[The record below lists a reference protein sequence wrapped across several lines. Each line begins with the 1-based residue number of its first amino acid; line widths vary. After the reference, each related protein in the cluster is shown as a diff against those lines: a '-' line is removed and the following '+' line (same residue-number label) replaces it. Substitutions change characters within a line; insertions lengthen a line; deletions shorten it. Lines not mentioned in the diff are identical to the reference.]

1 MEFRCAVV
9 TLFCLAL
16 VGAGHA
22 HESIADESYWQ
33 AVWPNTPIP
42 PTLME
47 LLKPGTEDANMNN
60 LPMKIDDTQYPKN
73 FFFEHELYPGK
84 TMNLQFSKIPYAQ
97 PYGVWFYLRI
107 HKDIEKEGYTYEEV
121 CILSPAGHGEERY
134 CAKSLATL
142 IGFSVSKLGKNIQPL
157 SSSFLD
163 KQNQYTIEGVQ
174 NLGDKAVMCHRLN
187 FQNVVFYCHEIHQT
201 TAYQVSMVAADG
213 TNTQALAVCHH
224 DTSAMNPDI
233 LYELL
238 KVKPGTAT
246 ACHFLGNK
254 AVMWVPNLP
263 THNAYTSTMEN

>member
-16 VGAGHA
+16 VGADHA

-47 LLKPGTEDANMNN
+47 LLKPGTE
-60 LPMKIDDTQYPKN
+60 
-73 FFFEHELYPGK
+73 G
-84 TMNLQFSKIPYAQ
+84 FSKIPYAQ

-263 THNAYTSTMEN
+263 THNAYTSSMEN